1 MSMIK
6 TILPGSYSFDEPIT
20 KQIYLSSRGLSG
32 SDRTSLIKRAGASVI
47 DIMSKLAFAP
57 GEVPIHLIA
66 LGTTESIGPNRNG
79 DGFSDMAC
87 NRYHDTFVKHARFYR
102 NHQNKDKA
110 KSYGIIKASMYNK
123 SMNRIELIVAL
134 NGTEEAARR
143 NGGLVADKELEKLA
157 SDPDSLA
164 VSMSCKVAY
173 DVCSICGNKA
183 ATRKDY
189 CTEDTCDGG
198 GCTDNL
204 CKIAEDGK
212 ITYVDNPHPTW
223 FDISNVFRPADRIAY
238 VFGELE
244 KAASINHVIG
254 GAEISQR
261 LGISAPSD
269 LALSTITN
277 RTILDQIKLA
287 QELADIETKL
297 QLNLTKEAYYQTPAT
312 NPRVDELDT
321 LSLHKHDVRNVLKAM
336 AREKISMS
344 LSDFIQFTTG
354 CNRNKADKLS
364 TEVKPY
370 LPNVFNDMCADMEKL
385 AEDLRTN
392 PFVPSTSEPSLKWVK
407 WARAKAADGSVDF
420 YWVRQRSYLDTIND
434 RPQATI
440 KSAAVKSRSEAHE
453 NVARL
458 YGLYKIALLH
468 EIKQIDPS
476 FTLTASLVVR
486 QNYI

>member
-1 MSMIK
+1 MGMIK
-6 TILPGSYSFDEPIT
+6 TILPGSYSFDESIT
-20 KQIYLSSRGLSG
+20 KQIMIGNRGLRG
-32 SDRTSLIKRAGASVI
+32 FDKQAFIKRASGWSL
-47 DIMSKLAFAP
+47 DIMQKLATGP
-57 GEVPIHLIA
+57 GDVIVHMIA

-79 DGFSDMAC
+79 DGFAESAC
-87 NRYHDTFVKHARFYR
+87 KRYHDTFVKHARFYR
-102 NHQNKDKA
+102 NHLNKDSK
-110 KSYGIIKASMYNK
+110 KSYGIVKASMFNEP
-123 SMNRIELIVAL
+123 MGRIELIVAL

-157 SDPDSLA
+157 SGDDIA

-189 CTEDTCDGG
+189 CTEDNCDGG
-198 GCTDNL
+198 GCTHNL

-212 ITYVDNPHPTW
+212 ITFVDNPHPTW

-244 KAASINHVIG
+244 KAASANKVIG

-261 LGISAPSD
+261 LGISAPFD
-269 LALSTITN
+269 LTLSTITN
-277 RTILDQIKLA
+277 KTIVDQIKLA

-297 QLNLTKEAYYQTPAT
+297 QLNLTKEAYHQTPAT
-312 NPRVDELDT
+312 NPRVDGLDQ
-321 LSLHKHDVRNVLKAM
+321 LSLNKYDTANVLKAM

-354 CNRNKADKLS
+354 CNRNKADTLS
-364 TEVKPY
+364 NEVKPY
-370 LPNVFNDMCADMEKL
+370 LPNVFNSMCADVEKL

-392 PFVPSTSEPSLKWVK
+392 PFVPSNTEPSLKWVK
-407 WARAKAADGSVDF
+407 WAREKAASGSVDY
-420 YWVRQRSYLDTIND
+420 YWVRQRTYLDSINN
-434 RPQATI
+434 RPQLTI
-440 KSAAVKSRSEAHE
+440 KSAAAKYGSEAHE

-458 YGLYKIALLH
+458 FGLYKIALLH
-468 EIKQIDPS
+468 EIKQTDPS
-476 FTLTASLVVR
+476 FALTASLVVR